1 MTTPRLLLSALLIP
15 LFVPP
20 SEAQRVAPVALR
32 ASDAPPLVVAAPAA
46 APTSAPFL
54 GAPVAIARDTVPE
67 PVPEISTV
75 GTVVGGVIGGVAGTF
90 LGAVIGAG
98 ATSGCQG
105 DLCGLEG
112 ALLGVLVGEPLGLGI
127 GSHIGSR
134 SRTHGNIALTSLT
147 SVAILVGGV
156 IAGVGMGHAAGPAG
170 MFMIP
175 LTPALQ
181 LATAVAIETH

>member
-1 MTTPRLLLSALLIP
+1 MTTPRLLLSALLVP
-15 LFVPP
+15 LFVLP
-20 SEAQRVAPVALR
+20 SGAQRVAPVALR
-32 ASDAPPLVVAAPAA
+32 ASDAPPLTITDPA
-46 APTSAPFL
+46 SAPFL
-54 GAPVAIARDTVPE
+54 GAPVVIARDTVPE
-67 PVPEISTV
+67 AVPETSTV

-90 LGAVIGAG
+90 LGALIGAG
-98 ATSGCQG
+98 ANSGCQG

-134 SRTHGNIALTSLT
+134 SRRHSNIVLTSLT
-147 SVAILVGGV
+147 SVAILAGGV
-156 IAGVGMGHAAGPAG
+156 VAGVGMGQTVGSAG

-175 LTPALQ
+175 LTPVLQ